1 MKMIFTL
8 VLSIVL
14 WLPAY
19 SIADGDDRLRLAILY
34 FDNSGE
40 DAKLQMLRKG
50 MADMLITDLSK
61 VKSLDIV
68 ERGRLEEI
76 MKEQDLSNSKS
87 FDNTTAANLGKLL
100 GAETILTGS
109 FFNMMGTLRV
119 DARFIDVETGKILKS
134 DGVQGSVSEFF
145 SLEKELVEKI
155 VANLEIKLTDD
166 ERAFMKLN
174 KEDEGIS
181 YEDALAFSQG
191 LDLMDLGKKEKAK
204 SKMTGVLANSPKF
217 EPALNAMK
225 KLNEAP
231 VMVATSDVKPVKV
244 DVMRGGGDPLKGLNI
259 SKALADNA
267 IGKYYALIIGIDEYS
282 GEWTK
287 LNNAVNDASTVE
299 QTLKSNYRFDVFQT
313 LYDSQATRTAIMK
326 KLEWLVN
333 TVKENDNVFIYYS
346 GHGEFKK
353 SLNKGYWVP
362 YDSKSK
368 SVSEYIS
375 NSDIQ
380 TFLGGI
386 KSKHTLLVADACF
399 SGDIFRGTT
408 VSVPF
413 SDSQKYYEK
422 VYNLSSRHAITSGG
436 IEPVMDGGKDN
447 HSVFAYY
454 FLKALKNNQN
464 KYLDA
469 SQLYESLKI
478 PVINNSEQSPNFS
491 PIKNTGD
498 EGGQF
503 LFIRK
508 T

>member
-1 MKMIFTL
+1 MKIMWSLLICL
-8 VLSIVL
+8 VIA
-14 WLPAY
+14 LP
-19 SIADGDDRLRLAILY
+19 SFSTGDGDEKLRLAILY
-34 FDNSGE
+34 FDNSGDSE
-40 DAKLQMLRKG
+40 KLQMLRKG

-68 ERGRLEEI
+68 ERARLEEI
-76 MKEQDLSNSKS
+76 MKEQEMSNSKS
-87 FDNTTAANLGKLL
+87 FDNNTAVSMGKLL

-109 FFNMMGTLRV
+109 FFEMMGTLRV

-134 DGVQGSVSEFF
+134 DGVQGLVSDFF
-145 SLEKELVEKI
+145 TLEKDLVDKI
-155 VANLEIKLTDD
+155 IVNLELKLTDD
-166 ERAFMKLN
+166 EKAYLKLN
-174 KEDEGIS
+174 REGEQLS
-181 YEDALAFSQG
+181 YEDALTFSEG
-191 LDLMDLGKKEKAK
+191 LDLMDLGKKDKARAK
-204 SKMTGVLANSPKF
+204 IEAVLTKHPKF
-217 EPALNAMK
+217 EPANNAIA

-231 VMVATSDVKPVKV
+231 VVVASSEVKPAK
-244 DVMRGGGDPLKGLNI
+244 VMRGTGDPLKGLNV
-259 SKALADNA
+259 SKSLSNND
-267 IGKYYALIIGIDEYS
+267 IGKYYALIIGIDQYS

-287 LNNAVNDASTVE
+287 LNNAVNDATTIE
-299 QTLKSNYRFDVFQT
+299 KTLKANYRFDEFQT
-313 LYDSQATRTAIMK
+313 LYNSEATRSAIMK

-333 TVKENDNVFIYYS
+333 NVKEEDNVFIYYS

-353 SLNKGYWVP
+353 SMNKGYWVP
-362 YDSKSK
+362 QDSRTK

-386 KSKHTLLVADACF
+386 KSRHTLLVSDACF
-399 SGDIFRGTT
+399 SGDIFRGST

-413 SDSQKYYEK
+413 SDTEKYYEK
-422 VYNLSSRHAITSGG
+422 AYSLRSRHAITSGG

-454 FLKALKNNQN
+454 LLKVLKSNDK

-469 SQLYESLKI
+469 SQLYEGLKI

-503 LFIRK
+503 IFIRK